1 MAMDVKVAA
10 FNVAHDFEGGVVALA
25 PQIGKNHNTL
35 NAEVAGIG
43 TAKLGLLDA
52 VKMTLRAR
60 DFRIL
65 DAFNAVCGRMSIPL
79 PEGLDIEGNDCM
91 RALAEASRE
100 YSDLVAKTCSSL
112 VDDGMVSDNELVS
125 IQTEAGH
132 AISAINGL
140 VAAAVKLNQAGQ
152 KRGQA

>member
-25 PQIGKNHNTL
+25 PQIGKNHNSL

-43 TAKLGLLDA
+43 SAKLGLLDA
-52 VKMTLRAR
+52 VKMTLRAK

-79 PEGLDIEGNDCM
+79 PEMLDVEGDDCM
-91 RALAEASRE
+91 RALAESTRE
-100 YSDLVAKTCSSL
+100 YSELVSTTCSSL
-112 VDDGMVSDNELVS
+112 ADDGWVSDNEL
-125 IQTEAGH
+125 IKLQTEAGQ
-132 AISAINGL
+132 AISSINAL
-140 VAAAVKLNQAGQ
+140 LAAAAKRNQAGKPE
-152 KRGQA
+152 KRS

>member
-43 TAKLGLLDA
+43 SAKLGLFDA
-52 VKMTLRAR
+52 VKMTLRAK

-79 PEGLDIEGNDCM
+79 PEMLDVEGDDCM
-91 RALAEASRE
+91 RALAESTRE
-100 YSDLVAKTCSSL
+100 YSELVSLTCSSL
-112 VDDGMVSDNELVS
+112 ADDGAVSDNELQKL
-125 IQTEAGH
+125 QTEAGQ
-132 AISAINGL
+132 AIKAINTL
-140 VAAAVKLNQAGQ
+140 MAAATKRNQLGKPA
-152 KRGQA
+152 A

>member
-43 TAKLGLLDA
+43 SAKLGLFDA
-52 VKMTLRAR
+52 VKMTLRSK

-79 PEGLDIEGNDCM
+79 PDMLDVEGDDCM
-91 RALAEASRE
+91 RALADSSRE
-100 YSDLVAKTCSSL
+100 YSELIAKTCSSL
-112 VDDGMVSDNELVS
+112 ADDGGISDNELLQ
-125 IQTEAGH
+125 IQTEAGQ
-132 AISAINGL
+132 AIAAINAL
-140 VAAAVKLNQAGQ
+140 LAAAASRNQAGKPQ
-152 KRGQA
+152 GRA